1 MPVRPAA
8 PPQPGGASVQLL
20 RIDDVVAEPARPA
33 GGAQSKP
40 AQAPSPSPAG
50 RAAAPAATSPR
61 PASAPERKPQQPAG
75 QPAPAK
81 NRPMVWTSTLPEEG
95 DLAEIDAA
103 RLIGWAVAT
112 GYSGGMRLH
121 PSSVSQPVVGPV
133 VGFDGRADS
142 PPHRELFFE
151 QGALTGAA
159 STLRADAMVEVL
171 ASRWSR
177 PQALRARELLEGAP
191 RALREQVSRLARAKL
206 LDSREAG
213 PLLQE
218 YVTELMRRAARIGPG
233 RYRLFQRTLPPAE
246 RVPPALPARRLLV
259 EGLRQSADL
268 EYLHKRVGA
277 DSTTL
282 LPIAAALAQEGGAVL
297 LGVGLSPAEETGLR
311 CFDGRLSISSVMA
324 RARLGEHAAY
334 VLAYSLLCL
343 GALAIPGALPPHV
356 EAQVTARLR
365 ARAAQGEIE
374 TAVARVQEK
383 FRQVEAADYFALLEL
398 PHSASSDDV
407 HRAHERLRG
416 LFQLQA
422 QPHRCRVAME
432 RELRLIAVA
441 LDEAAAVL
449 GDEALR
455 GAYRAALS

>member
-1 MPVRPAA
+1 
-8 PPQPGGASVQLL
+8 
-20 RIDDVVAEPARPA
+20 
-33 GGAQSKP
+33 
-40 AQAPSPSPAG
+40 
-50 RAAAPAATSPR
+50 
-61 PASAPERKPQQPAG
+61 
-75 QPAPAK
+75 
-81 NRPMVWTSTLPEEG
+81 MVWAATLPEEG
-95 DLAEIDAA
+95 DLADFDAA

-121 PSSVSQPVVGPV
+121 PASVSQPVVGPV

-142 PPHRELFFE
+142 PPSRELFFE
-151 QGALTGAA
+151 QGALTGAS

-177 PQALRARELLEGAP
+177 PQAMRARELLEGAP

-206 LDSREAG
+206 LDPREAG

-233 RYRLFQRTLPPAE
+233 RYRLFQRALAPAE

-268 EYLHKRVGA
+268 EYLHKRVGP

-311 CFDGRLSISSVMA
+311 CFDGRLNISSVMA

-343 GALAIPGALPPHV
+343 GALALPGALPPHV

-383 FRQVEAADYFALLEL
+383 FRQVEAADYFALLEVA
-398 PHSASSDDV
+398 HSASTDDV
-407 HRAHERLRG
+407 HRAHERLRA
-416 LFQLQA
+416 LFLPQA

-441 LDEAAAVL
+441 LDEAASVL
-449 GDEALR
+449 GDERLR